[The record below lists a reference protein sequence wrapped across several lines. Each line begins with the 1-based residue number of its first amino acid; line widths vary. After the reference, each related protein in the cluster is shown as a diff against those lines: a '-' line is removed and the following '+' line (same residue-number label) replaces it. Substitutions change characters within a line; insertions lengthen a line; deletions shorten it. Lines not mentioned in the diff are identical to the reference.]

1 MGSWVDANAIVLITK
16 GINAGDGGGYDINY
30 GLVIDSN
37 NKIKTGFEEAGSN
50 QIALV
55 GTTTISNNQWYTARS
70 TFDGT
75 NLKVYLNGVLENS
88 VTTTLVPASNDAGP
102 LMVGAGRYTTSNTPA
117 AYFQGRI
124 KNVKINKFINNP
136 SLTFD
141 TYNKLTFTG
150 ADTGSTYKLKYE
162 SNTYDLGT
170 ISNVYIAHPGTY
182 SAEIKG
188 ATNFALS
195 SNVDGG
201 TITPY
206 KVLWKENEDQILYAS
221 DASGERPFRY
231 FSRYK
236 R

>member
-1 MGSWVDANAIVLITK
+1 MVHRRIFNFRTSDASDAKLQLAIWDISCEFYKTGSGTVGSWVDANAIVLITK

-102 LMVGAGRYTTSNTPA
+102 LMVGAGRYTTSRHTSSV
-117 AYFQGRI
+117 F
-124 KNVKINKFINNP
+124 
-136 SLTFD
+136 
-141 TYNKLTFTG
+141 
-150 ADTGSTYKLKYE
+150 
-162 SNTYDLGT
+162 
-170 ISNVYIAHPGTY
+170 PG
-182 SAEIKG
+182 K
-188 ATNFALS
+188 
-195 SNVDGG
+195 D
-201 TITPY
+201 
-206 KVLWKENEDQILYAS
+206 
-221 DASGERPFRY
+221 
-231 FSRYK
+231 
-236 R
+236 